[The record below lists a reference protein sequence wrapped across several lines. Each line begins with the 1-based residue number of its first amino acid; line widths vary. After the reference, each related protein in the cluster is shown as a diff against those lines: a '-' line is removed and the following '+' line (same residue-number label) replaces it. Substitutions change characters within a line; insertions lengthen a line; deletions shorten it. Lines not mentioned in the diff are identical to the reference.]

1 VLRVADKRASYNHSH
16 STLQIPIKIHGGREM
31 STNQPVP
38 NYKEMI
44 RQEWTGA
51 APLWQKWNHKFVI
64 QTRAATELL
73 LRGAEVAPGMK
84 VLDLASGT
92 GEPALSLARA
102 VGPQG
107 RVVATDLVP
116 QMLEAARQN
125 AAAQGLD
132 NLEFRMAD
140 AEALPFS
147 DAEFDCVTCR
157 FGIMFFPDIP
167 KAMAEIRRVLKPG
180 GRVCFAVFGSLE
192 ENPIFLVSLGPFLKR
207 VKMPPPPPDAP
218 HIFRFADET
227 KLASALSSAGFHGVS
242 TNKERVTFSWPG
254 PAEEAWES
262 TRELAAP
269 FKKLIEAIPPDQ
281 TEEVI
286 REVLEGIRRFQV
298 GDNINLPATITIAVG
313 AA

>member
-1 VLRVADKRASYNHSH
+1 MN
-16 STLQIPIKIHGGREM
+16 M
-31 STNQPVP
+31 SSNQPY
-38 NYKEMI
+38 YKEMV
-44 RQEWTGA
+44 RTEWTGA
-51 APLWQKWNHKFVI
+51 APLWQKWNDKFVI
-64 QTRAATELL
+64 QTRAATELVVHGTEL
-73 LRGAEVAPGMK
+73 TRGMK

-125 AAAQGLD
+125 AAAQGLA
-132 NLEFRMAD
+132 NMEFRMAD

-147 DAEFDCVTCR
+147 DGEFDRVTCR
-157 FGIMFFPDIP
+157 FGIMFFSDIP

-192 ENPIFLVSLGPFLKR
+192 ENPIFLASLGPFLKR
-207 VKMPPPPPDAP
+207 VKMPPPPLDAP

-227 KLASALSSAGFHGVS
+227 KLASALSSAGLHDVN
-242 TNKERVTFSWPG
+242 TNKQRVIFAWPA
-254 PAEEAWES
+254 PVEECWEA

-269 FKKLIEAIPPDQ
+269 FKKLIEAIPPEQ
-281 TEEVI
+281 VGEVL
-286 REVLEGIRRFQV
+286 REVLEGIRRFQA
-298 GDNINLPATITIAVG
+298 GDNINLPATVTIAG
-313 AA
+313 GSA

>member
-1 VLRVADKRASYNHSH
+1 M
-16 STLQIPIKIHGGREM
+16 EM
-31 STNQPVP
+31 SSNPPVQDF
-38 NYKEMI
+38 KEMI
-44 RQEWTGA
+44 CKEWTSA
-51 APLWQKWNHKFVI
+51 APLWQKWNRKFVI
-64 QTRAATELL
+64 QTRAATELVV
-73 LRGAEVAPGMK
+73 RGAGLAPGMK

-132 NLEFRMAD
+132 NLEFYTAD
-140 AEALPFS
+140 AESLPFS
-147 DAEFDCVTCR
+147 DGEFDRVTCR

-167 KAMAEIRRVLKPG
+167 KAMAEVRRVLEPG

-192 ENPIFLVSLGPFLKR
+192 ENPLFLVSLGPFLKR

-227 KLASALSSAGFHGVS
+227 KLANALSSAGFRDVT
-242 TNKERVTFSWPG
+242 TNKQRVTFPWPG
-254 PAEEAWES
+254 PAEECWEA

-286 REVLEGIRRFQV
+286 REVLDGVRRFQV
-298 GDNINLPATITIAVG
+298 GDNINLQATVIIVVG
-313 AA
+313 VA

>member
-1 VLRVADKRASYNHSH
+1 
-16 STLQIPIKIHGGREM
+16 M
-31 STNQPVP
+31 SSSQPVP
-38 NYKEMI
+38 DYKEMI

-64 QTRAATELL
+64 QTRAATELVL
-73 LRGAEVAPGMK
+73 HGAELAPGMK

-92 GEPALSLARA
+92 GEPALSLAQA

-116 QMLEAARQN
+116 EMLEHARQN
-125 AAAQGLD
+125 AAAHGLY

-140 AEALPFS
+140 AESLPFS
-147 DAEFDCVTCR
+147 DGEFDRVTCR
-157 FGIMFFPDIP
+157 FGIMFFADIP

-207 VKMPPPPPDAP
+207 AKMPPPPPDAP

-227 KLASALSSAGFHGVS
+227 KLANALSSAGFRDVS
-242 TNKERVTFSWPG
+242 TNKQRVTFPWPG
-254 PAEEAWES
+254 SVEESWEA
-262 TRELAAP
+262 TRDLAAP

-281 TEEVI
+281 AEEVI
-286 REVLEGIRRFQV
+286 REVLDGVRRFQV
-298 GDNINLPATITIAVG
+298 GDNINLPATVIVAVG
-313 AA
+313 VA

>member
-1 VLRVADKRASYNHSH
+1 M
-16 STLQIPIKIHGGREM
+16 EM
-31 STNQPVP
+31 SSNQPVP
-38 NYKEMI
+38 DHKEMI

-51 APLWQKWNHKFVI
+51 APLWQKWNRKFVI
-64 QTRAATELL
+64 QTRAATELV
-73 LRGAEVAPGMK
+73 LRGAELAPGME

-92 GEPALSLARA
+92 GEPALSLAQA

-132 NLEFRMAD
+132 NMEFRMAD
-140 AEALPFS
+140 AESLPFP
-147 DAEFDCVTCR
+147 DGEFDRVTCR

-167 KAMAEIRRVLKPG
+167 KAMAEVRRVLKPG

-227 KLASALSSAGFHGVS
+227 KLANALSSAGFRDVS
-242 TNKERVTFSWPG
+242 TNKQRVTFPWPG
-254 PAEEAWES
+254 PAEECWEA
-262 TRELAAP
+262 TRDLAAP
-269 FKKLIEAIPPDQ
+269 FKKLVEAIPPDQ
-281 TEEVI
+281 AGEVI
-286 REVLEGIRRFQV
+286 REVLDGVRRFQV
-298 GDNINLPATITIAVG
+298 GDLINLPATVIIAAG
-313 AA
+313 IA